1 MNKKP
6 IKYDSQSDTLV
17 IRFSDTDIEE
27 SDELEPGLIVDYD
40 AAGNVVGFELMDAS
54 KVVNRMGEPAPIGK

>member
-6 IKYDSQSDTLV
+6 IKYDAQSDTLV
-17 IRFSDTDIEE
+17 IRFSDTAIEE
-27 SDELEPGLIVDYD
+27 SDELEDGLIVDYD

-54 KVVNRMGEPAPIGK
+54 KIVNRVGELSQVGK